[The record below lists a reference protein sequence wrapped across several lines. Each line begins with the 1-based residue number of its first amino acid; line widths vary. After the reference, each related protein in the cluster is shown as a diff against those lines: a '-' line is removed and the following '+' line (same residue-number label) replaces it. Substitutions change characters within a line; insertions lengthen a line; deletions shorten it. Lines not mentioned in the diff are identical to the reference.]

1 MTFRTRLLIAFLAAT
16 LVPLVALG
24 LFVRREMTQRLTS
37 QYERRVD
44 ALVGVVEEDL
54 ARTRVAVRD
63 ALAEIG
69 EEIIADN
76 RFRRAAMTEAEG
88 ERRYLLDY
96 ASATMPVAGLSMLQI
111 QEESGRILSSG
122 HFRNDYDRVDAT
134 LPRLLGAS
142 PQKSALVRARTPG
155 GSFLALACVD
165 SVAIGNR
172 RFVLVGGVEA
182 ESRFLQDLARDEA
195 IRVTLELPGDSSST
209 IVDTTAA
216 AVDIVRTSTI
226 PFADTERDTLAS
238 ASFRVA
244 HDTSELRALRSSI
257 DRWFVVAMVLAA
269 ILAMMA
275 AGWIASKLSRPLVDL
290 AAKTSRLDLDQL
302 DVDFAN
308 RRKDEIGL
316 LAGTLSKLA
325 TRLRESTV
333 QLKDAERRATFGDLA
348 RQVNHDIK
356 NGLTPI
362 RNVFRHLSQQA
373 EDDPAQLPGAFE
385 ERSATL
391 DSSIAYL
398 ESLASNYARLSRRGE
413 RQRCDVNDVVRRV
426 AADRSDPAKVVV
438 ATHLAGQ
445 AIVWG
450 DQVSLRRVVENLV
463 ANAIDSFGGHAGRV
477 TVTTEAVRRERGES
491 RVQLVVADTGSG
503 IDVVTQSKMF
513 DDFYTTKPG
522 GTGLGLSIVRR
533 LVMDLDGTITVE
545 SELGLGSRFIVEF
558 PAAEM
563 ASRKVES

>member
-1 MTFRTRLLIAFLAAT
+1 L
-16 LVPLVALG
+16 
-24 LFVRREMTQRLTS
+24 
-37 QYERRVD
+37 
-44 ALVGVVEEDL
+44 
-54 ARTRVAVRD
+54 
-63 ALAEIG
+63 
-69 EEIIADN
+69 
-76 RFRRAAMTEAEG
+76 
-88 ERRYLLDY
+88 
-96 ASATMPVAGLSMLQI
+96 
-111 QEESGRILSSG
+111 
-122 HFRNDYDRVDAT
+122 
-134 LPRLLGAS
+134 
-142 PQKSALVRARTPG
+142 
-155 GSFLALACVD
+155 
-165 SVAIGNR
+165 
-172 RFVLVGGVEA
+172 
-182 ESRFLQDLARDEA
+182 
-195 IRVTLELPGDSSST
+195 
-209 IVDTTAA
+209 
-216 AVDIVRTSTI
+216 
-226 PFADTERDTLAS
+226 
-238 ASFRVA
+238 
-244 HDTSELRALRSSI
+244 
-257 DRWFVVAMVLAA
+257 
-269 ILAMMA
+269 
-275 AGWIASKLSRPLVDL
+275 
-290 AAKTSRLDLDQL
+290 
-302 DVDFAN
+302 
-308 RRKDEIGL
+308 
-316 LAGTLSKLA
+316 
-325 TRLRESTV
+325 

>member
-54 ARTRVAVRD
+54 VRTRVNVQSS
-63 ALAEIG
+63 LAEVG
-69 EEIIADN
+69 ETIIADN

-96 ASATMPVAGLSMLQI
+96 AATTMPVAGLSMLQI
-111 QEESGRILSSG
+111 QDESGRILSSG
-122 HFRNDYDRVDAT
+122 HFRNDYDRVDPE
-134 LPRLLGAS
+134 LPRLLGAA
-142 PQKSALVRARTPG
+142 PEHSALVRARMPS

-182 ESRFLQDLARDEA
+182 ESRFLQELARDEP

-216 AVDIVRTSTI
+216 AVAIVQTLTI
-226 PFADTERDTLAS
+226 PFADAEHGVLTTAT
-238 ASFRVA
+238 FRVS
-244 HDTSELRALRSSI
+244 HDTGELRTLRSSI
-257 DRWFVVAMVLAA
+257 DLWFLVAMAVAA
-269 ILAMMA
+269 IVAVLLAS
-275 AGWIASKLSRPLVDL
+275 WIASRLSRPLADL
-290 AAKTSRLDLDQL
+290 AEKTSRIDLDAL

-308 RRKDEIGL
+308 NRKDEIGV
-316 LAGTLSKLA
+316 LAGTLGKL
-325 TRLRESTV
+325 TSRLRESTV

-362 RNVFRHLSQQA
+362 RNVFRHLTQQA
-373 EDDPAQLPGAFE
+373 HEDPERLLGAFQ
-385 ERSATL
+385 ERSTTL

-398 ESLASNYARLSRRGE
+398 ENLASNYARLSRREE
-413 RQRCDVNDVVRRV
+413 RWRCDLNEVVRRV
-426 AADRSDPAKVVV
+426 AADRNDPARVDVTTKLV
-438 ATHLAGQ
+438 GQ
-445 AIVWG
+445 ATVWG
-450 DQVSLRRVVENLV
+450 DEVSLRRVVENLV
-463 ANAIDSFGGHAGRV
+463 ANAIDSLDGRAGRV
-477 TVTTEAVRRERGES
+477 TIATEGVRRERGES
-491 RVQLVVADTGSG
+491 RVRLVVADTGSG
-503 IDVVTQSKMF
+503 IDAAAQSKIF
-513 DDFYTTKPG
+513 DDFYTTKPD

-533 LVMDLDGTITVE
+533 LVMDLDGTIAVE
-545 SELGLGSRFIVEF
+545 SEPGKGSRFTVEF

>member
-1 MTFRTRLLIAFLAAT
+1 MSFRTRLLIAFLAAT
-16 LVPLVALG
+16 LVPIVALG
-24 LFVRREMTQRLTS
+24 WLVRREMTQRLTA
-37 QYERRVD
+37 QYERRVE

-54 ARTRVAVRD
+54 ARTRATVQTS
-63 ALAEIG
+63 LAEVG
-69 EEIIADN
+69 ETIIADN

-96 ASATMPVAGLSMLQI
+96 ASTTMPVAGLSMLQI
-111 QEESGRILSSG
+111 QDESGRILSSG
-122 HFRNDYDRVDAT
+122 HFRNDYDRIDAT
-134 LPRLLGAS
+134 LPRLLGLAAER
-142 PQKSALVRARTPG
+142 SALVRARTPS

-182 ESRFLQDLARDEA
+182 ESRFLQDLARDDA
-195 IRVTLELPGDSSST
+195 IQVTLELPGDSSSA

-216 AVDIVRTSTI
+216 AVAIVQTSMI
-226 PFADTERDTLAS
+226 PFADTEHDTLVS
-238 ASFRVA
+238 ATLRVV

-257 DRWFVVAMVLAA
+257 DRWCMVAMAVAA
-269 ILAMMA
+269 ILAVWMA
-275 AGWIASKLSRPLVDL
+275 SWIASRVSRPLVDL
-290 AAKTSRLDLDQL
+290 AAKTSRIDLDRL
-302 DVDFAN
+302 DVEFAN

-316 LAGTLSKLA
+316 LAGTLGKLT

-362 RNVFRHLSQQA
+362 RNVFRHLTQQA
-373 EDDPAQLPGAFE
+373 HDDPSKLSGAFE

-391 DSSIAYL
+391 ESSIAYL
-398 ESLASNYARLSRRGE
+398 ESLASNYARLSHRGE
-413 RQRCDVNDVVRRV
+413 RQRCDLNDVVRRV
-426 AADRSDPAKVVV
+426 AADRNYPARVGVTTNFV
-438 ATHLAGQ
+438 GQ
-445 AIVWG
+445 ATVWG
-450 DQVSLRRVVENLV
+450 DEVSLRRVVENLV
-463 ANAIDSFGGHAGRV
+463 VNAIDSFGGHGGRV
-477 TVTTEAVRRERGES
+477 TITTETVHREHGES
-491 RVQLVVADTGSG
+491 RVRLVVADTGSG
-503 IDVVTQSKMF
+503 IDIATQAKMF
-513 DDFYTTKPG
+513 DDFFTTKPG

-533 LVMDLDGTITVE
+533 LVMDLDGTIAVE
-545 SELGLGSRFIVEF
+545 SELGQGSRFIVEF

>member
-1 MTFRTRLLIAFLAAT
+1 MTFRARLLIAFLAAT
-16 LVPLVALG
+16 LIPIVALG
-24 LFVRREMTQRLTS
+24 LFVRSEMTQRLTA

-54 ARTRVAVRD
+54 ARARATVR
-63 ALAEIG
+63 ASLAEVG
-69 EEIIADN
+69 ETVIADN
-76 RFRRAAMTEAEG
+76 RFRRAAMMEAQD

-96 ASATMPVAGLSMLQI
+96 AATTMPVAGLSMLQI
-111 QEESGRILSSG
+111 QDEAGRILSSG
-122 HFRNDYDRVDAT
+122 HFRNDYDRVDVA
-134 LPRLLGAS
+134 LPRLLGSA
-142 PQKSALVRARTPG
+142 PERSALARARTPS

-182 ESRFLQDLARDEA
+182 ESRFLHDLARDDA
-195 IRVTLELPGDSSST
+195 IDLALLLPGDT
-209 IVDTTAA
+209 AAA
-216 AVDIVRTSTI
+216 AVDTTVTVVRELSM
-226 PFADTERDTLAS
+226 PFADTESGELVS
-238 ASFRVA
+238 ATFRVT
-244 HDTSELRALRSSI
+244 HDTSELHALRASI
-257 DRWFVVAMVLAA
+257 DRWFLAAVALAAVLAVLFA
-269 ILAMMA
+269 T
-275 AGWIASKLSRPLVDL
+275 WIASRLSRPLVAL
-290 AAKTSRLDLDQL
+290 AEKTARIDLDTL

-308 RRKDEIGL
+308 HRRDEIGA
-316 LAGTLSKLA
+316 LAGTLGKLT

-362 RNVFRHLSQQA
+362 RNVFRHLSQQSK
-373 EDDPAQLPGAFE
+373 ENPAQLPSAFE

-398 ESLASNYARLSRRGE
+398 ENLASNYARLSRRGD
-413 RQRCDVNDVVRRV
+413 RKRCDLNDVVRRV
-426 AADRSDPAKVVV
+426 AMDRREPSKGDVV
-438 ATHLAGQ
+438 TKLAAA

-450 DQVSLRRVVENLV
+450 DEVSLRRVVENLV
-463 ANAIDSFGGHAGRV
+463 GNAIDSLGGNAGRV
-477 TVTTEAVRRERGES
+477 TISTEIAHRNRGES
-491 RVQLVVADTGSG
+491 CVRLVVADTGSG
-503 IDVVTQSKMF
+503 IETAAQAQIF
-513 DDFYTTKPG
+513 DDFYTTKPD

-533 LVMDLDGTITVE
+533 LVMDLDGTIAVE
-545 SELGLGSRFIVEF
+545 SEPGKGSRFTVEF